1 MPGSNSTTIQ
11 STAIVWDSHSC
22 LPLASGIDLSVLR
35 RHKASGFD
43 YVSINVG
50 MDMNPLDQ
58 VMKTIAWFRHWIAQ
72 HPEEFVQVDGFADVA
87 AAKKAGK
94 LAVSFDLE
102 GPGCCSR
109 TWRWWSSTAIS
120 ACGRCIWSTTATTAS
135 AAVAMTTTRASPPSA
150 ARWCAPSTRPVVI
163 MDCSHNGERTSLDI
177 MATSDKPV
185 VFSHANARALVD
197 HPRNIS
203 DRQIDA
209 CAATGGVIGI
219 NGIRLFLDA
228 KEDFAEPMAR
238 HIDYMVQ
245 RVGPDHVG
253 LGIDISF
260 DLGVD
265 DHPAGED
272 RGYWWP
278 LAGRRLFRKSSG
290 TSKAMPVPSRRGTA
304 EGTWRIPCF
313 VMVELGYAPVRR
325 PHPRQDRG
333 VPSSTSPG
341 WRGRPGASPPPVPGS
356 PHSPRRR
363 APGSPAWSRGT

>member
-1 MPGSNSTTIQ
+1 MPLSEVKRDSHMPD
-11 STAIVWDSHSC
+11 STAPIVWDSHSC
-22 LPLASGIDLSVLR
+22 LPLASGIDLGVLH
-35 RHKASGFD
+35 RHRQAGFD

-58 VMKTIAWFRHWIAQ
+58 VMKTIAWFRHWLAQ
-72 HPEEFVQVDGFADVA
+72 HGDEFVQVERFADIA
-87 AAKKAGK
+87 AAKASGK

-102 GPGCCSR
+102 GSTMLLGDAAMVEVYRDLGVRQMHLVYNRNNSVGGGCHDTDSGL
-109 TWRWWSSTAIS
+109 TAF
-120 ACGRCIWSTTATTAS
+120 GKE
-135 AAVAMTTTRASPPSA
+135 VVRAINRA
-150 ARWCAPSTRPVVI
+150 GII

-177 MATSDKPV
+177 IEASEKPV

-209 CAATGGVIGI
+209 CAATGGVIGV

-260 DLGVD
+260 DLGID

-278 LAGRRLFRKSSG
+278 LAGRYSSAG
-290 TSKAMPVPSRRGTA
+290 TGNAGPEVLPRIVELLRAKGYDQSAIDKICGLNFARVAR
-304 EGTWRIPCF
+304 ETWR
-313 VMVELGYAPVRR
+313 
-325 PHPRQDRG
+325 
-333 VPSSTSPG
+333 
-341 WRGRPGASPPPVPGS
+341 
-356 PHSPRRR
+356 
-363 APGSPAWSRGT
+363 

>member
-1 MPGSNSTTIQ
+1 MPASNSTTIK

-22 LPLASGIDLSVLR
+22 LPLASGIDMGVLR

-72 HPEEFVQVDGFADVA
+72 HPDEFVQVDGFADIA
-87 AAKKAGK
+87 AAKAAGK

-102 GPGCCSR
+102 GSKMLLED
-109 TWRWWSSTAIS
+109 
-120 ACGRCIWSTTATTAS
+120 
-135 AAVAMTTTRASPPSA
+135 VAMVEFYRDLGVRQMHLVYNRNNSVGGGCHDDDKGLTAFGRDVVRAINRA
-150 ARWCAPSTRPVVI
+150 GVI

-197 HPRNIS
+197 HPRNITN
-203 DRQIDA
+203 RQIDA

-260 DLGVD
+260 NLGVD

-278 LAGRRLFRKSSG
+278 LAGRYSSSG
-290 TSKAMPVPSRRGTA
+290 TSNAGPEELPKIVALLRDKGYGQSDLDKICGLNFARVA
-304 EGTWRIPCF
+304 KETWR
-313 VMVELGYAPVRR
+313 
-325 PHPRQDRG
+325 
-333 VPSSTSPG
+333 
-341 WRGRPGASPPPVPGS
+341 
-356 PHSPRRR
+356 
-363 APGSPAWSRGT
+363 

>member
-1 MPGSNSTTIQ
+1 MALPEVKRDAPMPESNRS
-11 STAIVWDSHSC
+11 AIVWDAHSC
-22 LPLASGIDLSVLR
+22 LPLASGIDLGVLR
-35 RHKASGFD
+35 RHRAAGFD

-58 VMKTIAWFRHWIAQ
+58 VMKTIAWFRHWLAA
-72 HPEEFVQVDGFADVA
+72 HGDEFVQVNGFADVA
-87 AAKKAGK
+87 AAKAAGK

-102 GPGCCSR
+102 GSR
-109 TWRWWSSTAIS
+109 MLLED
-120 ACGRCIWSTTATTAS
+120 
-135 AAVAMTTTRASPPSA
+135 VAMVEFYRDLGVRQMHLVYNRNNSVGGGCHDDDRGLTAFGRDVVRAINRA
-150 ARWCAPSTRPVVI
+150 GMI

-177 MATSDKPV
+177 MAASEKPV

-197 HPRNIS
+197 HQRNIS

-209 CAATGGVIGI
+209 CAATGGVIGV

-228 KEDFAEPMAR
+228 KEDFAAPMAR

-260 DLGVD
+260 DLGLD

-278 LAGRRLFRKSSG
+278 LAGRYSSSG
-290 TSKAMPVPSRRGTA
+290 TGNAGPEVLPAIVEILRGKGYDQVA
-304 EGTWRIPCF
+304 IDKICGLNFARVARETWK
-313 VMVELGYAPVRR
+313 
-325 PHPRQDRG
+325 
-333 VPSSTSPG
+333 
-341 WRGRPGASPPPVPGS
+341 
-356 PHSPRRR
+356 
-363 APGSPAWSRGT
+363 